1 MDRYL
6 HIISAGV
13 IALVL
18 LGICSCRKGGT
29 RPLEVNVRSINME
42 KEGGEVRIETKDPVD
57 QVVIWSSDKT
67 SMEWFV
73 DFGAHAYE
81 QYGREMYSEGFV
93 TPETLVIEANDWLSI
108 IVPPYSPK
116 GGVSGFSIKVKAN
129 DSAESRDRMLCLNG
143 EIERQAWIPFKQSG
157 R

>member
-18 LGICSCRKGGT
+18 LGICSCRKGET

-42 KEGGEVRIETKDPVD
+42 KEGGEVRIEAKDPIE
-57 QVVIWSSDKT
+57 QVSLCSSDKT
-67 SMEWFV
+67 SVEWWV
-73 DFGAHAYE
+73 DFGDFASRR
-81 QYGREMYSEGFV
+81 YGNEIYREGFV

-108 IVPPYSPK
+108 IIPPYSPT
-116 GGVSGFSIKVKAN
+116 SGASSFIIHVDEN
-129 DSAESRDRMLCLNG
+129 DSAESRDRMLSLNG
-143 EIERQAWIPFKQSG
+143 KIERQAWIPFKQSG